1 MPQLPLLLALFLA
14 SFSLA
19 GAAEAPA
26 TKSTQP
32 AQPPGGE
39 SRAPSPKEEAGSAFK
54 LPWEMDHEY
63 HFSWVT
69 KRTKAGESSFRLSE
83 VEVQTGNETR
93 KLYLS
98 KFRYTYKKEGISQEG
113 KSETYFNQSWKPV
126 RYSLHKQ
133 MSGLKEMTSRQDHN
147 GEVSGGRL
155 VTKIIHNGNEPQAL
169 RLEMEAPPEAYLFLN
184 QSMDNWAILVS
195 YLLRDPRSYEARV
208 IYPDL
213 IKVFDLKFT
222 FEKEEPVDLGKG
234 KTPLCRLYS
243 FRDREG
249 QFVGKVWMN
258 RQGQMVLHEQD
269 DLRIYLE
276 E

>member
-1 MPQLPLLLALFLA
+1 MPLLLAI
-14 SFSLA
+14 SLA
-19 GAAEAPA
+19 TFPLAAAEDPA
-26 TKSTQP
+26 AKSP
-32 AQPPGGE
+32 QPPPPPEGG
-39 SRAPSPKEEAGSAFK
+39 SRIPPPPGEGAGPAFK
-54 LPWEMDHEY
+54 LPWELDHEY
-63 HFSWVT
+63 HFSWVS
-69 KRTKAGESSFRLSE
+69 KRTKAGDSYFSLSE
-83 VEVQTGNETR
+83 VEVQAGDETR

-98 KFRYTYKKEGISQEG
+98 KFRYTYKREGISQEG
-113 KSETYFNQSWKPV
+113 KSETYFSPSWKPV

-133 MSGLKEMTSRQDHN
+133 MSGLKEMTSRQDHS

-155 VTKIIHNGNEPQAL
+155 VTKIVHNGNEPQAL
-169 RLEMEAPPEAYLFLN
+169 RLTMEAPPEAYLFLN

-195 YLLRDPRSYEARV
+195 YLLRGPRTYEARV

-234 KTPLCRLYS
+234 KKPLCRLYS

-258 RQGQMVLHEQD
+258 QQGRMVLHEQD

-276 E
+276 D